1 MNNYFRETILLKK
14 KNSSSADTEDFFRYA
29 NPKQIQP
36 TQVTD
41 QNQWTIQQCDS
52 EILSDIETP
61 AKSRMADSIIKEFEL
76 ENSGNVESNKKQLR
90 PNIDV
95 INEALSS
102 KYRLKG
108 ENETL
113 LFIIIGTYIIN
124 ICLHLEHMLSSRY
137 NDYKKYIGLFIDF
150 FTSLYY
156 IYDSYYKVKR
166 MENEFHINII
176 LHLLSGPVQL
186 FLNIAYFIQ
195 FNQFCWFSII
205 LKSLKLFAT
214 NFQKQNLSDVYNTFV
229 NSLPLI
235 FTSLVIYFV
244 FTYLCTIL
252 YCDVNKEYFKN
263 LGVSAFTLLQI
274 LTIDG
279 WGDITKQLL
288 PKTGLSVIILI
299 FSFITILAMFFWFLI
314 QAFQID
320 VMILDELVKQG
331 KVDIDENSISHRSV
345 KLLPLKY
352 YSIIFGKQQSR
363 IVLLVWICQLIYAN
377 MQNKLNNIN
386 DFHYICFYIFVSLI
400 YTLHWIAVIL
410 LKDVEAF
417 NSYYSNIQLAF
428 HVLSGPLAF
437 CYSLFEVITIQQV
450 KYSPILIMLKILTNP
465 SIRDISY
472 IAIRVISSSLSPYI
486 LMLILTLMIMG
497 IIKSSYNQFE
507 SVDLLDTLLIYLQ
520 TLTLDDW
527 DGSLSKGFV
536 QKGHYF
542 AAFIIMLYIL
552 VCQFLLIPAFMA
564 QACEIF
570 QQILGVSFKPRLN
583 QDGDLN
589 LYQYIDTNLET
600 IVKRQSPRVIRINQ
614 SKNLIYLFLKY
625 QKALFSYENKT
636 HPKLLISLYGY
647 LTNIGNLHFPK
658 FTNLTSPEK
667 KLISA
672 KKSSKLLLEF
682 KNQQIEIDSYQIQF
696 VYLP

>member
-1 MNNYFRETILLKK
+1 MNNYFRETIILKK

-29 NPKQIQP
+29 NPKQTQP

-76 ENSGNVESNKKQLR
+76 ENSANVGSNNKQSR

-102 KYRLKG
+102 KYRLRG

-113 LFIIIGTYIIN
+113 LFIMIGTYIIN
-124 ICLHLEHMLSSRY
+124 ISLHLEHMLSPRQH
-137 NDYKKYIGLFIDF
+137 DYKKYIGLLVDFI
-150 FTSLYY
+150 TSLYY
-156 IYDSYYKVKR
+156 IYDSYYKVKK
-166 MENEFHINII
+166 MESDFHINII

-186 FLNIAYFIQ
+186 FLNVAYFMQ
-195 FNQFCWFSII
+195 FHQFCWFSII

-214 NFQKQNLSDVYNTFV
+214 NFQKQNLSDIYNTFV

-235 FTSLVIYFV
+235 FTSIVIYFV

-252 YCDVNKEYFKN
+252 YCDVNRHYFKN
-263 LGVSAFTLLQI
+263 IGVSAFTLLQI

-288 PKTGLSVIILI
+288 PKTGISVIVLI

-331 KVDIDENSISHRSV
+331 KVDIDEQSISRRSQN
-345 KLLPLKY
+345 LLPQKY

-363 IVLLVWICQLIYAN
+363 IVLLVWIIQLFYAN
-377 MQNKLNNIN
+377 MQNKLNSIN
-386 DFHYICFYIFVSLI
+386 DFHYICFHIFVSLI
-400 YTLHWIAVIL
+400 YTLHWIAVIV
-410 LKDVEAF
+410 LKDIEAY
-417 NSYYSNIQLAF
+417 NSYYSNIQLTF
-428 HVLSGPLAF
+428 HVLSGPIAF
-437 CYSLFEVITIQQV
+437 CYSLLELITTQQI
-450 KYSPILIMLKILTNP
+450 KYSPILIMFKILTNP

-472 IAIRVISSSLSPYI
+472 IAIRVLSSSLSPYI
-486 LMLILTLMIMG
+486 LMLILTLIVMG
-497 IIKSSYNQFE
+497 IIKSSYHSFE
-507 SVDLLDTLLIYLQ
+507 SINLLDTLLIYLQ

-536 QKGHYF
+536 QKGHFF
-542 AAFIIMLYIL
+542 AAFIIMFYIL

-570 QQILGVSFKPRLN
+570 QQILGISFKPRLN

-589 LYQYIDTNLET
+589 LYQYTDTNVET
-600 IVKRQSPRVIRINQ
+600 IVKRQSPRVFKINQ
-614 SKNLIYLFLKY
+614 SRNLIYLLLKY
-625 QKALFSYENKT
+625 QRALFSYENT
-636 HPKLLISLYGY
+636 IHRKLLISLYGY

-658 FTNLTSPEK
+658 FSQLTKSEQSILK
-667 KLISA
+667 TT
-672 KKSSKLLLEF
+672 KSSKVIIEF
-682 KNQQIEIDSYQIQF
+682 KNQSIEVDSNQIQF